1 MIPVSVVLVR
11 PRNPLNIGAAARAMS
26 NFGFFD
32 LRLVEPYRVAMDE
45 ACSAVGAGELVAS
58 AKEFDT
64 VGSAVADAA
73 VVIGTTNAQG
83 REVSRLLRR
92 LEAGARDWQN
102 NAEPLAIL
110 FGCEKHGLGK
120 EDISHC
126 HALWRIPT
134 RGEHG
139 SMNLGQAVA
148 VVLYELIRDDTP
160 IPTKPQRRAQQAEL
174 QRFEQMLADALA
186 ESGYVHSPST
196 MEKIRTLIL
205 RLDISQHDAAVW
217 QGMMRQIL
225 WKLRHN
231 RE

>member
-1 MIPVSVVLVR
+1 MTPVSVVLVR

-32 LRLVEPYRVAMDE
+32 LRLVDPYRVAMDE
-45 ACSAVGAGELVAS
+45 FRSAVGAGELVAS
-58 AKEFDT
+58 AREFDS
-64 VGSAVADAA
+64 VAAAIADAA
-73 VVIGTTNAQG
+73 TIVGTTNAQG
-83 REVSRLLRR
+83 RAASQPLRR
-92 LEAGARDWQN
+92 LEAGAKDWRGTG
-102 NAEPLAIL
+102 ESLAIL

-120 EDISHC
+120 DDLSYC

-134 RGEHG
+134 RDEHG

-148 VVLYELIRDDTP
+148 VVLYELIRDETP
-160 IPTKPQRRAQQAEL
+160 VPVLEARRAQQGDL
-174 QRFEQMLADALA
+174 QRFEQLLAEALA

-196 MEKIRTLIL
+196 MEKIRRMIL
-205 RLDISQHDAAVW
+205 HLDISQHDAEVW